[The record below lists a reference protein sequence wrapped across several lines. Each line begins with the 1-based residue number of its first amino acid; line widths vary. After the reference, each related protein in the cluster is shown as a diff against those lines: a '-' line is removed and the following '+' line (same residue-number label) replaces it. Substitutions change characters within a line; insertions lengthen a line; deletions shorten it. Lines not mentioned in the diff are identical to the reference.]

1 MDRLPTA
8 VLVHTF
14 FLASGVDKSD
24 PPSWQDER
32 EEDVRGGSLASWR
45 SNEVLRSVGLV
56 CRAWRSAAE
65 TAFYRSVHLD
75 SASSAS
81 LFCRTLD
88 SKASLAGKVKYL
100 SIGFSTAPSVA
111 STRPDTLRSASQQL
125 VGILARCTALVALQ
139 LRPLHTSVAD
149 DLFLALNPSAST
161 LEIVVVGP
169 RYFRLE
175 GDGADMLP
183 FTSRSIE
190 LVVRQ
195 LPRLRIFEIDCWAA
209 GLGET
214 RWRGLPNEAP
224 STLRLAKLSV
234 KADVDDEVLE
244 GLLGECVNL
253 ETLDVYVEKDV
264 RRDPNLASSSIFRH
278 LPSSLS
284 LHTLILQD
292 LAPPSASAGHFHF
305 SPSLLDDLRNP
316 ALGAIDALRLV
327 ALQDAHDGWSDDRVG
342 SVRSALRER
351 GVKFRFAAAGEGSS
365 PAAVSEGSFSS

>member
-1 MDRLPTA
+1 
-8 VLVHTF
+8 
-14 FLASGVDKSD
+14 
-24 PPSWQDER
+24 
-32 EEDVRGGSLASWR
+32 
-45 SNEVLRSVGLV
+45 
-56 CRAWRSAAE
+56 
-65 TAFYRSVHLD
+65 
-75 SASSAS
+75 
-81 LFCRTLD
+81 
-88 SKASLAGKVKYL
+88 
-100 SIGFSTAPSVA
+100 
-111 STRPDTLRSASQQL
+111 
-125 VGILARCTALVALQ
+125 

-264 RRDPNLASSSIFRH
+264 RRDPLRFLSNPSLENTPSPPLAPPLPPSPSASTSNRPLFDQSLLSQYRSLSHLHLSSNLASSSIFRH